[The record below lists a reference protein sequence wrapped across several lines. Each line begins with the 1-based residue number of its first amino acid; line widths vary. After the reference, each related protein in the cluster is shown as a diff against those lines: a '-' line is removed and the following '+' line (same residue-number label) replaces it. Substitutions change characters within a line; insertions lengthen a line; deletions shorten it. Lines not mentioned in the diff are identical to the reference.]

1 MGKSTGQDR
10 QELEALT
17 ITLKRALMIMM
28 VKKWNGKDFKRMED
42 LSGMADDIIEIVAT
56 LGKGMVNKNEK

>member
-1 MGKSTGQDR
+1 MKDEK

-28 VKKWNGKDFKRMED
+28 IKKWNGKDFKKMED

-56 LGKGMVNKNEK
+56 LGKGMKNEK

>member
-1 MGKSTGQDR
+1 MERQPEENK

-28 VKKWNGKDFKRMED
+28 IKKWNGKDFKKMED

-56 LGKGMVNKNEK
+56 LGKGMKNEK